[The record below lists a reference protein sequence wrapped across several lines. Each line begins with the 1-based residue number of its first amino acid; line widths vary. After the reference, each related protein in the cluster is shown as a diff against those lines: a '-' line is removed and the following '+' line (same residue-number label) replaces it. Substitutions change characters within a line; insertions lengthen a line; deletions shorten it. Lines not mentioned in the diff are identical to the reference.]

1 MSALATLTGFF
12 IWIAVL
18 SLPLAIYF
26 LVILARRGKEVDRAH
41 WADLRPIRGF
51 PDEEKLAAGETS
63 RDRNGPNHQNDTE
76 QNQRNA

>member
-1 MSALATLTGFF
+1 MSAFAAITGFL

-26 LVILARRGKEVDRAH
+26 LVILVRRGRQVDRAH

-51 PDEEKLAAGETS
+51 PDQEKLKAERPKEDPKKTG
-63 RDRNGPNHQNDTE
+63 
-76 QNQRNA
+76 

>member
-1 MSALATLTGFF
+1 MSAFAAITGFL

-26 LVILARRGKEVDRAH
+26 LVILARRGKEVDQAH

-51 PDEEKLAAGETS
+51 PDEKERPKEDPKKVG
-63 RDRNGPNHQNDTE
+63 
-76 QNQRNA
+76 

>member
-1 MSALATLTGFF
+1 MSAFAAIAGFF

-26 LVILARRGKEVDRAH
+26 LVILVRRGRQVDRAH

-51 PDEEKLAAGETS
+51 PDEEKSKEDPKKTG
-63 RDRNGPNHQNDTE
+63 
-76 QNQRNA
+76 